1 MSDRRR
7 PGPLTRS
14 LGKFLLIDLLIDR
27 QARPILIYVGV
38 TLVAGAV
45 IYRWLEGWSWLDSL
59 YFVVITSTTIG
70 YGDLSPTTGLS
81 KFITIF
87 FALNGVAILVMLFDQ
102 IRRIRGP
109 VTEDEE

>member
-1 MSDRRR
+1 MSNRRG

-14 LGKFLLIDLLIDR
+14 LGKFLLIDLLIDKK
-27 QARPILIYVGV
+27 ARPVFAYVAITLIL
-38 TLVAGAV
+38 GAV
-45 IYRWLEGWSWLDSL
+45 VYHWLEGWSWLDSF
-59 YFVVITSTTIG
+59 YFVIITTTTIG
-70 YGDLSPTTGLS
+70 YGDLSPTTAAS